1 MHRNAVGELPDF
13 PEGWG
18 AATPR
23 TRASLSYIARVL
35 RVVSVA
41 DFKLKYADSSLGYVW
56 SVAKPLAYFA
66 VLYAVFGRF
75 FKLNLGFQH
84 YPVYLL
90 IGIVLWTF
98 FLDTTNLGL
107 WSFVGNS
114 ALLKKLAFPRIV
126 LPMAATMT
134 TLLTFAV
141 NLGVLGVLI
150 AIDGLE
156 PQPKWLL
163 ILPLIAELYLFTLA
177 VSVILA
183 TLLARMRDMGQVW
196 EVAGQLLFYASP
208 IIYPVGFLPH
218 WAQVVAFANP
228 FVQVLQ
234 DIRAIVVPQKEA
246 ITVAVV
252 YGSDAAWIVPLGCLA
267 LVLALAWLTYKRDEP
282 YLAELT

>member
-1 MHRNAVGELPDF
+1 MS
-13 PEGWG
+13 
-18 AATPR
+18 
-23 TRASLSYIARVL
+23 TRAAGTRRRSTDLGYISRVI

-41 DFKLKYADSSLGYVW
+41 DFKLKYADSSLGYLW

-66 VLYAVFGRF
+66 VLYVVFGRF

-98 FLDTTNLGL
+98 FLDTTNIAL
-107 WSFVGNS
+107 WSFVGNTG
-114 ALLKKLAFPRIV
+114 LLKKLAFPRIV
-126 LPMAATMT
+126 LPIAVSMT

-141 NLGVLGVLI
+141 NFIVLMVLI
-150 AIDGLE
+150 GVTGLR
-156 PQPKWLL
+156 PRLTWLVVPGL
-163 ILPLIAELYLFTLA
+163 LFELYLFTLA

-183 TLLARMRDMGQVW
+183 TLLARMRDIGQVW

-218 WAQVVAFANP
+218 WAQLIAFANP
-228 FVQVLQ
+228 FVQVMQ
-234 DIRAIVVPQKEA
+234 DMRAAFVPQREA
-246 ITVAVV
+246 MTIAHV
-252 YGSDAAWIVPLGCLA
+252 YGTEAARIIPLITLS
-267 LVLALAWLTYKRDEP
+267 LMLALAWKVFRRAEP

>member
-1 MHRNAVGELPDF
+1 MATHRAGTQRRDF
-13 PEGWG
+13 GDV
-18 AATPR
+18 
-23 TRASLSYIARVL
+23 ARVL

-75 FKLNLGFQH
+75 FKLNLGFEH

-90 IGIVLWTF
+90 VGIVLWTF
-98 FLDTTNLGL
+98 FLDTTNLAL

-114 ALLKKLAFPRIV
+114 SLLKKLAFPRIV
-126 LPMAATMT
+126 LPMAATIT

-141 NLGVLGVLI
+141 NLVVLGVLI
-150 AIDGLE
+150 AADGLE
-156 PQPKWLL
+156 PRVQWLV
-163 ILPLIAELYLFTLA
+163 IPLLLFELYLFTLA
-177 VSVILA
+177 ISAILA
-183 TLLARMRDMGQVW
+183 TFHARMRDTAQLW

-208 IIYPVGFLPH
+208 IIYPVGFLPV
-218 WAQVVAFANP
+218 WAQYIAFANP

-234 DIRAIVVPQKEA
+234 DIRAVIVPQREA
-246 ITVAVV
+246 MTVSVV
-252 YGSDAAWIVPLGCLA
+252 YGSELARLVPLTVLA
-267 LVLALAWLTYKRDEP
+267 LLLVLAWRIFKRDEP